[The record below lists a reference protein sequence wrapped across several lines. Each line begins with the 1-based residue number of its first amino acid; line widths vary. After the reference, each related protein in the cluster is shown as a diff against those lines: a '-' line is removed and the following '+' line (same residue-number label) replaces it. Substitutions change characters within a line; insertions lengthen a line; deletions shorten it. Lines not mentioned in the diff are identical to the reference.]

1 MTRKEDS
8 MNRCRILGAI
18 VLLLLCSFLVHGESK
33 EGSGAGFSFGLGLGI
48 GVQNFPNPKY
58 TGVGTEPEFITYQS
72 LALNPEFGWGK
83 FALGLSLNL
92 NYRFT
97 GGSSGNEFEVRKE
110 DWVAGSFKEFLETY
124 LPKISY
130 IRYGVKGD
138 PLYVKMGTIEDAT
151 LGNGFIVGNYSNALY
166 LPETRVFGLSFDLD
180 GSILQAPYIG
190 IETFVSNLAAFDL
203 VAARLYTRPWVGS
216 AVPLLQGLQIGATVA
231 TDQDPAYFAK
241 KDSNYPVALLPPSDA
256 SVLIYGLDF
265 RLPLL
270 TGDLFTLSLLG
281 DGVAQKEGWGA
292 MLGTGG
298 RMVRFITYG
307 AQVRYLQDQ
316 FIPTYFGASYDLFRP
331 LQYRIYDGTVEKKGG
346 MGWFASLG
354 FSILQDKLSFTTNAE
369 GPFKEIEGHYFT
381 WRAMFVLKE
390 GIVPGF
396 SFDAQYEKQNMDDF
410 KDFQR
415 FKEDALIRARINY
428 RTGPAVISLVYNL
441 RYDPSAP
448 GDNKWIVTSG
458 LSSTIALY

>member
-1 MTRKEDS
+1 MKYH
-8 MNRCRILGAI
+8 RILWVSI
-18 VLLLLCSFLVHGESK
+18 LFLCSLWSFSIYGDLKESS
-33 EGSGAGFSFGLGLGI
+33 EAGFSFGLGLGI

-58 TGVGTEPEFITYQS
+58 TGIGTEPEFITYQS
-72 LALNPEFGWGK
+72 LALSPEFGWGK
-83 FALGLSLNL
+83 FAIGLSFIL

-97 GGSSGNEFEVRKE
+97 GGSSGNEFEVRRE
-110 DWVAGSFKEFLETY
+110 DWEVGSFKEFLETY

-166 LPETRVFGLSFDLD
+166 LPETRIFGLAFDLD
-180 GSILQAPYIG
+180 GRLLSAPYIG
-190 IETFVSNLAAFDL
+190 LETFVSNLAAFDL
-203 VAARLYTRPWVGS
+203 VAARLYSHPWVGS
-216 AVPLLQGLQIGATVA
+216 SLPLLKDLQIGATVA
-231 TDQDPAYFAK
+231 TDQDPGYFAK
-241 KDSNYPVALLPPSDA
+241 RDSNYPPALLPPGDA
-256 SVLIYGLDF
+256 SVLIYGVDF

-270 TGDLFTLSLLG
+270 TGDLFSLALFG
-281 DGVAQKEGWGA
+281 DGVVQKEGWGS

-298 RMVRFITYG
+298 RILRFITYG
-307 AQVRYLQDQ
+307 AQLRYLRDQ
-316 FIPTYFGASYDLFRP
+316 FIPTYFGTSYDLFRP
-331 LQYRIYDGTVEKKGG
+331 LQYRVYDGTVEKKGG

-354 FSILQDKLSFTTNAE
+354 FSALQDKVSFTTNAE
-369 GPFKEIEGHYFT
+369 GPLGEIEGNYFT
-381 WRAMFVLKE
+381 WRGIVVLKE

-396 SFDAQYEKQNMDDF
+396 SFDALYEKQNMDDW

-415 FKEDALIRARINY
+415 WREDALIRARINY

-458 LSSTIALY
+458 LSSTISLY